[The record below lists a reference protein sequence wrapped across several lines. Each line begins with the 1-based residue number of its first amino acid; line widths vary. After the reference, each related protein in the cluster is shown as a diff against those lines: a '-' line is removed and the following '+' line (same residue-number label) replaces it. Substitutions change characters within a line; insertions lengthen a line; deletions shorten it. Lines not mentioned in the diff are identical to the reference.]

1 MSIVRLIVK
10 QEIVLNLI
18 YLFPECKEKCNFSN
32 NSSNVLYYGN
42 LHRVNQYGHDLSKM
56 VPLPGMLS
64 HLTPYYRRSRLHRLI
79 HSLKNGSKSK
89 IKK

>member
-32 NSSNVLYYGN
+32 NSSNVLYYGT
-42 LHRVNQYGHDLSKM
+42 LHTVNFK
-56 VPLPGMLS
+56 PIW
-64 HLTPYYRRSRLHRLI
+64 T
-79 HSLKNGSKSK
+79 
-89 IKK
+89 